1 MIDLVIALCVA
12 AFLGA
17 AWAAGRYLSRV
28 LAACFPIA
36 AFAVVVVLAIGAGLS
51 GVRDWLMMG
60 VVICITLIVTLSGR
74 AARRKAERGADQSA
88 S

>member
-12 AFLGA
+12 AFFGT
-17 AWAAGRYLSRV
+17 AWAAGRYLPKI
-28 LAACFPIA
+28 LAACFPIT

>member
-12 AFLGA
+12 AFFGA
-17 AWAAGRYLSRV
+17 AWAAGRYLPEI